1 MKQKMPLTL
10 TVLPASTQ
18 SGRET
23 IRSLLSRDNP
33 PTIRAVYRDIS
44 KAPAEFTSN
53 PNFEAVQGDVND
65 SSTLEFG
72 SSEAVFYIPPPTYDG
87 QNTSEFATKTANT
100 VKSALEKATSVKRL
114 VLFSAMG
121 AQHDSN
127 IGILSLN
134 HITETILCEAAPE
147 VVIIRPGFFMEIWA
161 PSLETLRLDP
171 PFLESWISPLD
182 HAIPMISVADI
193 AAVCAEQLLA
203 TGQSQEVK
211 PRVFTLHGPRNY
223 SGNDVKAALEE
234 ITGKEIGLVEIEA
247 EKLGEYYGQFV
258 PQPYAGELAEM
269 VRACLPGGVIASNV
283 DEGNGEAV
291 RGKIELKDGLR
302 GIVEAMGL

>member
-1 MKQKMPLTL
+1 MSLSI

-23 IRSLLSRDNP
+23 IRSLLSSPRP
-33 PTIRAVYRDIS
+33 PTIRAVYRDTS
-44 KAPAEFTSN
+44 KAPKEFTSN
-53 PNFEAVQGDVND
+53 PNFTAVKGNVND
-65 SSTLEFG
+65 ASSLDFG
-72 SSEAVFYIPPPTYDG
+72 ASDAVFYIPPPTYDG
-87 QNTSEFATKTANT
+87 TDTKEFATKTAGN
-100 VKSALEKATSVKRL
+100 VKAALQKATSAKRL

-121 AQHDSN
+121 AQYERG

-134 HITETILCEAAPE
+134 HLTEKVLRDATSE

-182 HAIPMISVADI
+182 HAIPMISVSDI
-193 AAVCAEQLLA
+193 AGVCAEQLLG
-203 TGQSQEVK
+203 TGQSQAQK
-211 PRVFTLHGPRNY
+211 PQVLTLHGPKSY

-234 ITGKEIGLVEIEA
+234 ITGKKIGLVEIKA
-247 EKLGEYYGQFV
+247 QNLSEYYGQHI

-269 VRACLPGGVIASNV
+269 VVACLPGGIIESGLEKG
-283 DEGNGEAV
+283 DGEVV
-291 RGKIELKDGLR
+291 RGKTELKDGLR
-302 GIVEAMGL
+302 AIVEAIGI